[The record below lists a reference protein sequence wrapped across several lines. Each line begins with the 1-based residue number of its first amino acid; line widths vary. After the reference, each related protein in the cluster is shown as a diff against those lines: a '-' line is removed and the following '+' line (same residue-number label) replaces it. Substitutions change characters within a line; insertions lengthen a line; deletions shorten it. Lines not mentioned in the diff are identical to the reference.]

1 MTQQDIEHRIRQRVG
16 PTSSPALRA
25 RVVAEAPAARPV
37 PWSDRVWFSRT
48 FRWSV
53 TAAFVA
59 LIAIGARDRQQP
71 LAVTAEADVV
81 RTVAIEAGLSEDA
94 AASLARRA
102 MVPRGPSTR
111 TTVLQQLDETGGGH
125 E

>member
-1 MTQQDIEHRIRQRVG
+1 M
-16 PTSSPALRA
+16 SSPALRA

-71 LAVTAEADVV
+71 LAVTAEADMV

-94 AASLARRA
+94 ATSLARRA
-102 MVPRGPSTR
+102 MNAQGPSTR
-111 TTVLQQLDETGGGH
+111 MPLQQLDETRGGH